1 MIRTPTIDVLN
12 PIDWTDADNAGL
24 QLALLGL
31 PIYAGGRR
39 WADAT
44 GRTSGGVLTARS
56 ATLPAWSV
64 LAGRA
69 AVRLDGSNHVVGSR
83 ADLSGPFAI
92 KITLSGATT
101 ADFGV
106 PLGTSASDWYFQ
118 RTGSACSFTA
128 SIGGSFRSVTIPSV
142 FDGQPKRLAV
152 IYTGQVLQGFRNG
165 ILVVSTSATG
175 LLTGPKSTVNIGVLG
190 ASGNPMTGVTTYS
203 DVQIS
208 SYLFDA
214 GHATRDYVWSLDP
227 SRDPRLRRLTGV
239 ATFAPIG
246 QVNVNLTLAAITSGT
261 PTTGTPTLTQDH
273 ALAAASP
280 GVGTPTAGETTLTQ
294 SHTLTP
300 ASLSAGAPTVG
311 TATLG
316 QTHALTTLSLAS
328 GSPTVGT
335 PTLAQAHVLAPSPIT
350 AGSPT
355 TATTALTQDHAF
367 TATGI
372 STGTPTTGTPTL
384 TQNVFFAGVSVL
396 SGTPTVS
403 SLTLTVIVRPV
414 FVDPCPLSVLMVN
427 RLPLRVDLSR
437 REKLYLTMRTRDNL
451 IITMH
456 RCGGR

>member
-214 GHATRDYVWSLDP
+214 GHATRDYEWSLDP
-227 SRDPRLRRLTGV
+227 SRDPRMRRLTGV
-239 ATFAPIG
+239 ATFGPLGGPSI
-246 QVNVNLTLAAITSGT
+246 VSGSCEIFAGT
-261 PTTGTPTLTQDH
+261 GVEIATGTNLG
-273 ALAAASP
+273 A
-280 GVGTPTAGETTLTQ
+280 TTD
-294 SHTLTP
+294 
-300 ASLSAGAPTVG
+300 A
-311 TATLG
+311 
-316 QTHALTTLSLAS
+316 
-328 GSPTVGT
+328 
-335 PTLAQAHVLAPSPIT
+335 
-350 AGSPT
+350 AGST
-355 TATTALTQDHAF
+355 V
-367 TATGI
+367 
-372 STGTPTTGTPTL
+372 S
-384 TQNVFFAGVSVL
+384 VSVL
-396 SGTPTVS
+396 GCLPVGEAVLPGGVIFDPIGAAAVCAVVAIVGITALDSATGSQVGVNTNFGGGATWSIVSGSLAIGSGVFQCGTVFVGS
-403 SLTLTVIVRPV
+403 MQTVVPLAVVNTIVIVGQICRAYSITTSIAHTV
-414 FVDPCPLSVLMVN
+414 AAESYVC
-427 RLPLRVDLSR
+427 
-437 REKLYLTMRTRDNL
+437 RT
-451 IITMH
+451 ITLE
-456 RCGGR
+456 RS